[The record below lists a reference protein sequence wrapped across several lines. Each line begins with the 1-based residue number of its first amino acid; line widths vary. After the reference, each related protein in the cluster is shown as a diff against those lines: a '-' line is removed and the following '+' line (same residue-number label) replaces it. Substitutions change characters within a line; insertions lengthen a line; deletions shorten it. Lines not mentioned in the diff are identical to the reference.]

1 MVYNVVFGGK
11 KRARGRC
18 DLPTKQVTWN
28 MLRGD
33 NWSWLSTKLGINSR
47 SLCTLLQ
54 GHLGSL
60 TLF

>member
-33 NWSWLSTKLGINSR
+33 NWSWLSTKLGI
-47 SLCTLLQ
+47 
-54 GHLGSL
+54 
-60 TLF
+60 